1 MAEQPEEGT
10 RLTAAQIHEN
20 VLRPA
25 EQEIR
30 RPAAALLLS
39 ALAAGLVIGFSC
51 LAAAFM
57 ASAVPEP
64 YKHAAAAAAYPLGFI
79 FVIMARSELFTEN
92 TLVPV
97 IPLLERRDLATL
109 RLVARI
115 WVLLLVGNLIGTV
128 LFGVALA
135 HTGLLRP
142 AYAAELLRISREAT
156 EGGFGEIV
164 YAAVFAGWLMALLA
178 WLLASTTSTL
188 AQIIFIWLCTA
199 PISALHF
206 PPLDR
211 RLHRGLLPR
220 RSRRCHVGRHA
231 LGVRGSLGP
240 RKRGGR
246 RAAGGVAQL
255 RAGARRPRGLKP
267 VTGLTAPGVGRGL
280 PSEIRRPVY
289 RAHAPTRR
297 VLFPRPKS

>member
-10 RLTAAQIHEN
+10 RLTAEQIHEN

-51 LAAAFM
+51 LAAAF
-57 ASAVPEP
+57 AAHVAPDP
-64 YKHAAAAAAYPLGFI
+64 YEHAAAAAAYPLGFI

-97 IPLLERRDLATL
+97 IPLLERRDLETL
-109 RLVARI
+109 GLVARI
-115 WVLLLVGNLIGTV
+115 WILLLVGNLIGT
-128 LFGVALA
+128 LIFGVTLA
-135 HTGLLRP
+135 RTDLLRP
-142 AYAAELLRISREAT
+142 EYAAELLQISRQAT
-156 EGGFGEIV
+156 EGAFVHIM

-188 AQIIFIWLCTA
+188 AQIVLIWLCTA

-206 PPLDR
+206 R
-211 RLHRGLLPR
+211 H
-220 RSRRCHVGRHA
+220 SIVGSTEAFYRAA
-231 LGVRGSLGP
+231 LGDATWSSMLWGFVTPSVIGN
-240 RKRGGR
+240 
-246 RAAGGVAQL
+246 AIGGVLLVALLNYGQVAAD
-255 RAGARRPRGLKP
+255 REG
-267 VTGLTAPGVGRGL
+267 
-280 PSEIRRPVY
+280 
-289 RAHAPTRR
+289 
-297 VLFPRPKS
+297 